1 MTGPGGLKE
10 AGTAVVSR
18 GEGRGRAQSWGYD
31 FAHGASHVNRDY
43 LACPLFY
50 EKLSTPMEET
60 TKAPVRIVS
69 SKPFR
74 RCRSCRQGT
83 SWQGNVK
90 NQDPCLQAV
99 LR

>member
-1 MTGPGGLKE
+1 MTGFGGLKE

-18 GEGRGRAQSWGYD
+18 GEGRGRAPKLGLRFRPWGMFTREYQ
-31 FAHGASHVNRDY
+31 
-43 LACPLFY
+43 ACPLFY